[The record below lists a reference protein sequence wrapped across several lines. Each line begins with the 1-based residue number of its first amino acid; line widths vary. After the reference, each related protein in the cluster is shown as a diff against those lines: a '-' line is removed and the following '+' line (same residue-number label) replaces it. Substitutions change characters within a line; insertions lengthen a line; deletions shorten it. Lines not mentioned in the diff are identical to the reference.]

1 MPEQEFL
8 AGIDLA
14 PGPLFKRK
22 LWGGFLQANL
32 TEKPTFSVFRQGL
45 HNMLRIKGRVPDF
58 VCLGNSVRNTEICHD
73 GNVGKETNACE
84 MIQPRQLV
92 LD

>member
-1 MPEQEFL
+1 
-8 AGIDLA
+8 
-14 PGPLFKRK
+14 
-22 LWGGFLQANL
+22 
-32 TEKPTFSVFRQGL
+32 
-45 HNMLRIKGRVPDF
+45 MLRIKGRVPNF

-92 LD
+92 LDRCPYKNDEEIMVVMLST